1 MATKYVCNGALC
13 TCNQGSKLGT
23 LIVNSQN
30 TIFIQKKLMA
40 TEDDT
45 TFDSPFFGTCAANRN
60 NPCSPILTKWQDS
73 TNNVYEESKKA
84 LLKTS
89 TLICNTGTGGK
100 INITDPLQTEPKIV
114 IFDNYSPPENTKTK
128 QIVSAVWI
136 TSDLKD
142 SIQNASYN
150 EKISLL
156 VKTINYETGDKTT
169 VVVDEKEGKDF
180 NNSKEITLTGT
191 VNENGFAE
199 LKEILEIETTNQN

>member
-1 MATKYVCNGALC
+1 MATKYVCDGALC
-13 TCNQGSKLGT
+13 TCNQGSKPGT

-40 TEDDT
+40 TEDDI
-45 TFDSPFFGTCAANRN
+45 TFEGPFFGSCAANQN
-60 NPCSPILTKWQDS
+60 KPCAPAIPTKWEDP
-73 TNNVYEESKKA
+73 TNNVYNVNKKA

-89 TLICNTGTGGK
+89 MLKCTIGGK

-114 IFDNYSPPENTKTK
+114 IFDNYSPTENTKTK
-128 QIVSAVWI
+128 QIVSAVWM
-136 TSDLKD
+136 TGDLKD

-156 VKTINYETGDKTT
+156 VKTINYEIGEKIT

-180 NNSKEITLTGT
+180 NNSKEITLTGI
-191 VNENGFAE
+191 VDEDGFAE